1 MKKQL
6 YIYIA
11 LIALFV
17 IYNVFFRVA
26 DTHLNTI
33 INILFSSGL
42 FLYLAYI
49 AFVMLKKM
57 KK

>member
-26 DTHLNTI
+26 DTRLNTI